1 MVPECGIVC
10 IDIAAQPLVDSVLTA
25 WMINERSDQANRSAL
40 IDERVLFAAFGEH
53 DLALFGELLGG
64 V

>member
-25 WMINERSDQANRSAL
+25 SMINERSDQANRSAL
-40 IDERVLFAAFGEH
+40 IDEDVFFAAFGE
-53 DLALFGELLGG
+53 
-64 V
+64 